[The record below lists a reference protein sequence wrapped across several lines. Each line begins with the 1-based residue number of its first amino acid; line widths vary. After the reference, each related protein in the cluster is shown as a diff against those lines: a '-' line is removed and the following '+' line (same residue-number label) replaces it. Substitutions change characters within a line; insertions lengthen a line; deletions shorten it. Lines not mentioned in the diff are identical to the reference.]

1 MGQTDLASN
10 SLTSHPDVF
19 ADIINA
25 IIYQGHTILKAE
37 NLKPFYV
44 NSTVTKNGRLKGLY
58 RDNCMEDIRHGIR
71 YVIWGLE
78 NQYVPDRTTP
88 FKVMGYNYTA
98 YDRQIEEFTAYNKEH
113 DINTYVAQLLP
124 EQKVKPV
131 ITLVLYYG
139 REEIP
144 DSICS
149 MMDIP
154 ENMAVR
160 KYIQDY
166 KLNLI
171 KLRNLSKDQ
180 ADLFRSDFQYI
191 AKFLSPGYNK
201 KELSKELRTSSQIL
215 THTKDTLFT
224 LSAITGDQR
233 YLTARKSYKEESAVC
248 EVAETL
254 FQMGVEETKKEL
266 EKQHKKELIQNK
278 KELEKQHKKE
288 LLQNKKELEK
298 QHKKELEKKEIDLAL
313 AQSTITKKD
322 SEIEQLRAEIE
333 RLKQAQ
339 ASL

>member
-1 MGQTDLASN
+1 MGQKDLASN

-19 ADIINA
+19 ADIINT
-25 IIYQGHTILKAE
+25 IIYKGNTVLAPAH
-37 NLKPFYV
+37 LKPFYV
-44 NSTVTKNGRLKGLY
+44 NSTIAKNGRLKGLY
-58 RDNCMEDIRHGIR
+58 RDNCMEDLRGGIR

-113 DINTYVAQLLP
+113 EINTYVEQLLP

-149 MMDIP
+149 MMDLP
-154 ENMAVR
+154 EDKIVR
-160 KYIQDY
+160 KYIQNY

-171 KLRNLSKDQ
+171 NLRNLSKKQ
-180 ADLFRSDFQYI
+180 ADCFRSDFQYI
-191 AKFLSPGYNK
+191 AKFLSAGYNK
-201 KELSKELRTSSQIL
+201 KELVKELKTSSQIL
-215 THTKDTLFT
+215 THTKDTLYT
-224 LSAITGDQR
+224 LASITGDQR
-233 YLTARKSYKEESAVC
+233 YLTARETYKEGSAVC

-254 FQMGVEETKKEL
+254 FQMGVEESKKEL
-266 EKQHKKELIQNK
+266 ARKEKKLEQNKKKLEQNK
-278 KELEKQHKKE
+278 KELAQKKKE
-288 LLQNKKELEK
+288 LKQKES
-298 QHKKELEKKEIDLAL
+298 DLAQ
-313 AQSTITKKD
+313 AQNTITENYNTIAEKD

-333 RLKQAQ
+333 RLKQTQ
-339 ASL
+339 TGS